1 MNPLDRLR
9 TLYEATERL
18 VKERQGD
25 GAPFSL
31 KERRLNEHDLPLAR

>member
-9 TLYEATERL
+9 TLYEARHGRL
-18 VKERQGD
+18 VNERQGD

-31 KERRLNEHDLPLAR
+31 KETATQRT